1 MATLAEI
8 PFGPVEPQELFG
20 FTGEGAAVEHTRF
33 GWCRLA
39 GVELGSEDQALWVE
53 APLVLALHSPD
64 EEVIPVPVRG
74 GVPSDVNLEFVV
86 GEKEAIVGL
95 LSEFLRARVPGLIGE
110 ARAIVLA
117 LCNPRRARI
126 SRPPELQGVRLYY
139 GVGEVL
145 ASLMR
150 RPGAE
155 GWSLEGEAF
164 VRLGSERWYSC

>member
-8 PFGPVEPQELFG
+8 PFGPVDPQELFG
-20 FTGEGAAVEHTRF
+20 FTSDGPGAEHTRF

-39 GVELGSEDQALWVE
+39 GVELHSEDQAIWVE
-53 APLVLALHSPD
+53 APLVLGLHSPD

-74 GVPSDVNLEFVV
+74 GVPRDINLEFVV
-86 GEKEAIVGL
+86 SEKDALVGL
-95 LSEFLRARVPGLIGE
+95 LSEFLRERVPGLIGD

-126 SRPPELQGVRLYY
+126 SRPPELRGARVYY

-145 ASLMR
+145 AWLMR
-150 RPGAE
+150 RPDVE
-155 GWSLEGEAF
+155 GWSLDEEAF